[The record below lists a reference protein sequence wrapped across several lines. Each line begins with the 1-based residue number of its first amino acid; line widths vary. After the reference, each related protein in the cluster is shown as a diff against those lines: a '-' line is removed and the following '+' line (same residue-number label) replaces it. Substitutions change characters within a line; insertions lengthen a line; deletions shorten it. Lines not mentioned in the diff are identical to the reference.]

1 MSRWVFQQKKFKKPE
16 KLNLVPIMDAIFI
29 FIFFLLS
36 SAQLVDVYEI
46 NISTPIKKE
55 VSSIDDKRN
64 FNLVVIPNEES
75 LDIEFGLKDVTKKNF
90 NYLQRK
96 EVLSF
101 LMDLKKDHPE
111 ENTLRIRTKPD
122 VKFNKAIEAI
132 DLTQDQKLSEKLFT
146 QIVFEQEKNDEK
158 ISNQ

>member
-1 MSRWVFQQKKFKKPE
+1 MSQWGFQQKKFKKSE

-55 VSSIDDKRN
+55 VSITNGKRN

-75 LDIEFGLKDVTKKNF
+75 LDIEFGLTDVRKKSF

-96 EVLSF
+96 EIISF
-101 LMDLKKDHPE
+101 LMDLKKDNTE
-111 ENTLRIRTKPD
+111 ENTIRIRTKPD

-132 DLTQDQKLSEKLFT
+132 DLTQDQKLSKKLFT
-146 QIVFEQEKNDEK
+146 QIVFEQEKNDEE

>member
-1 MSRWVFQQKKFKKPE
+1 MGQWVFQQKKFKKPE

-55 VSSIDDKRN
+55 IISQGDDRN

-75 LDIEFGLKDVTKKNF
+75 LDIEFGLKEITKKNF

-96 EVLSF
+96 EIITF
-101 LMDLKKDHPE
+101 LMDLKKSNPN
-111 ENTLRIRTKPD
+111 ENTIRISTRPE

-132 DLTQDQKLSEKLFT
+132 DLTQDPKLTNKLFT
-146 QIVFEQEKNDEK
+146 QIVFEQEKSNEE
-158 ISNQ
+158 ISNK

>member
-1 MSRWVFQQKKFKKPE
+1 MGQWVFQQKKFKKPE

-55 VSSIDDKRN
+55 IISQSDDRN

-75 LDIEFGLKDVTKKNF
+75 LDIEFGLKEITKKNF

-96 EVLSF
+96 EIITF
-101 LMDLKKDHPE
+101 LMDLKKSNPN
-111 ENTLRIRTKPD
+111 ENTIRIRTRPE

-132 DLTQDQKLSEKLFT
+132 DLTQDPKITNKLFT
-146 QIVFEQEKNDEK
+146 QIVFEQEKSNEE
-158 ISNQ
+158 ISNK

>member
-1 MSRWVFQQKKFKKPE
+1 MGQWVFQQKKFKKPE

-55 VSSIDDKRN
+55 IINQSDDRN

-75 LDIEFGLKDVTKKNF
+75 LEIEFGLKEITKKKF
-90 NYLQRK
+90 KYLQRG
-96 EVLSF
+96 EIIAF
-101 LMDLKKDHPE
+101 LMDLKKSNPT
-111 ENTLRIRTKPD
+111 ENTIRIRTSPE
-122 VKFNKAIEAI
+122 VKFKKAIEAI
-132 DLTQDQKLSEKLFT
+132 DLTQDPKLTNKLFT
-146 QIVFEQEKNDEK
+146 QIVFEQEKNNEE
-158 ISNQ
+158 ISNK

>member
-1 MSRWVFQQKKFKKPE
+1 MGQWVFQQKKFKKPE

-55 VSSIDDKRN
+55 IINQSDDRN

-75 LDIEFGLKDVTKKNF
+75 LEIEFGLKEITKKKF
-90 NYLQRK
+90 KYLQRG
-96 EVLSF
+96 EIIAF
-101 LMDLKKDHPE
+101 LMDLKKSNPT
-111 ENTLRIRTKPD
+111 ENTIRIRTSPE
-122 VKFNKAIEAI
+122 VKFKKAIEAI
-132 DLTQDQKLSEKLFT
+132 DLTQDPKLNNKLFT
-146 QIVFEQEKNDEK
+146 QIVFEQEKNNEE
-158 ISNQ
+158 ISNK

>member
-1 MSRWVFQQKKFKKPE
+1 MGQWAFQQKKFKKPE

-55 VSSIDDKRN
+55 IISQSDDRN

-75 LDIEFGLKDVTKKNF
+75 LDIEFGLKEITKKKF

-96 EVLSF
+96 EIITF
-101 LMDLKKDHPE
+101 LTDLKKSNPT
-111 ENTLRIRTKPD
+111 ENTIRIRTSPE

-132 DLTQDQKLSEKLFT
+132 DLTQDPKLTNKLFT
-146 QIVFEQEKNDEK
+146 QIVFEQEKSNEE
-158 ISNQ
+158 ISNK

>member
-1 MSRWVFQQKKFKKPE
+1 MGQWAFQQKKFKKPE

-55 VSSIDDKRN
+55 IISQSDDRN

-75 LDIEFGLKDVTKKNF
+75 LEIEFGLKEITKKKF
-90 NYLQRK
+90 KYLQRG
-96 EVLSF
+96 EIIAF
-101 LMDLKKDHPE
+101 LMDLKKSNPT
-111 ENTLRIRTKPD
+111 ENTIRIRTSPE
-122 VKFNKAIEAI
+122 VKFKKAIEAI
-132 DLTQDQKLSEKLFT
+132 DLTQDPKLNNKLFT
-146 QIVFEQEKNDEK
+146 QIVFEQEKNNEE
-158 ISNQ
+158 ISNK

>member
-1 MSRWVFQQKKFKKPE
+1 MGQWVFQQKRFKRPE

-55 VSSIDDKRN
+55 IISQSDDRN
-64 FNLVVIPNEES
+64 FNLVVVPNEES
-75 LDIEFGLKDVTKKNF
+75 LDIEFGLKEITKKNF

-96 EVLSF
+96 EIITF
-101 LMDLKKDHPE
+101 LMNLKKSNPT
-111 ENTLRIRTKPD
+111 ENTIRIRTSPE

-132 DLTQDQKLSEKLFT
+132 DLTQDPKLTNKLFT
-146 QIVFEQEKNDEK
+146 QIVFEQEKSNEE
-158 ISNQ
+158 ISNK

>member
-1 MSRWVFQQKKFKKPE
+1 MGRLVFQQKKFKKPE

-55 VSSIDDKRN
+55 IISQSDDRN

-75 LDIEFGLKDVTKKNF
+75 LDIEFGLKEITKKKF
-90 NYLQRK
+90 DYLQRK
-96 EVLSF
+96 EIITF
-101 LMDLKKDHPE
+101 LMDLKKSNPK
-111 ENTLRIRTKPD
+111 ENTIRIRTKPE

-132 DLTQDQKLSEKLFT
+132 DLTQDPTLTNKLFT
-146 QIVFEQEKNDEK
+146 QIVFEQEKSNEE
-158 ISNQ
+158 ISNK